1 MPDPVALL
9 PNITPPVFRVTLADR
24 TPLLDVL
31 SANADRRL
39 TLVDAPA
46 GYGKTCLLATRYAQL
61 HGSGARVVWL
71 SAEGADTA
79 QFLILFVNALARAGL
94 DVGTLETGAEHGF
107 SDVPAA
113 SVVRSLASVLAGS
126 ATPVTLIIDDLHRLD
141 RRTVQ
146 EILLRL
152 IGEAPASTR
161 FVCAGWDCSMLPRA
175 SLRARG
181 ELCEIG
187 VDDLRFS
194 LTEART
200 LLPRLQPG
208 QLQRLLERTEGWPV
222 ALQLARL
229 WLEARPERSALL
241 DAFSGRTSEV
251 AEYLTERVLHDLS
264 APLQAALF
272 EIAVLDVL
280 NPELVA
286 AVTGRPQ
293 AWSELL
299 EGGHLE
305 HFLVPLDEERYW
317 FRLHHLLSDYLRAKR
332 RERGIDASV
341 LHGRAVTWFERHGRM
356 REAVKH
362 AVLADD
368 VPRAVGLI
376 ERIGGWEVVLFGGIS
391 LLRSLLAS
399 LPADRLAEFP
409 RIQLVRAYL
418 AIKEG
423 DVVGGSHL
431 YEQIVNS
438 HQRGKDPQLDRDMLM
453 VGAISVGY
461 QGGPVLAGTLD
472 RMLRE
477 FDALQPADSVGR
489 ATLLNA
495 TSLVALGIS
504 AMNVAHD
511 VSARSVREMRRIGSV
526 LGVNYCLLHFG
537 LSQLYVGERG
547 EAEATFR
554 EATVLAEESF
564 GADSGLKALAD
575 CYLSLALHARGDL
588 AASSERFAPALQQI
602 ETGDGWPDIF
612 AEVYEIAAANALARG
627 DAQAAHALIDRM
639 QATATRRGIPN
650 LGEIAQA
657 LRMRTALLSW
667 PRDSSLREALER
679 DEPLQWRAGAWRD
692 EPTIWRQHHAAGV
705 TLVLGALLDGKAG
718 AAVPI
723 LDDLET
729 AAASGY
735 RRRHLHMLAALRA
748 AVRLQAGEGDAAI
761 ETFMPHLEACVR
773 EDDTQFLLDF
783 GPPLLP
789 MLQQAW
795 QWSRQHGGSSRVRHV
810 LSSAVAAV
818 ARTMTTR
825 DAPAALSERELEVL
839 VELAKGAPNKVIA
852 RQLQMTENTVKFHL
866 KKVFQ
871 KLQIQNRAEA
881 LQAARARGLLT

>member
-24 TPLLDVL
+24 SSLLDVL
-31 SANADRRL
+31 NANVDRRL
-39 TLVDAPA
+39 TVVDAPA
-46 GYGKTCLLATRYAQL
+46 GYGKTCLLANRYAQL
-61 HGSGARVVWL
+61 RAAGARVVWL
-71 SAEGADTA
+71 SADGADTT
-79 QFLILFVNALARAGL
+79 QFLILFVHALVRAGF
-94 DVGTLETGAEHGF
+94 DVGTLETGAENGF

-113 SVVRSLASVLAGS
+113 SVSRSLANVLAVS
-126 ATPVTLIIDDLHRLD
+126 DTPVTFIIDDLHRLD

-146 EILLRL
+146 EVLLRL
-152 IGEAPASTR
+152 IAEAPASTR
-161 FVCAGWDCSMLPRA
+161 FICAGWDCSMLPRA

-200 LLPRLQPG
+200 LLPRLQPP

-264 APLQAALF
+264 PSLQSALF
-272 EIAVLDVL
+272 EVAVLDVL

-368 VPRAVGLI
+368 LPRAVGLI

-391 LLRSLLAS
+391 LLRSLIEL
-399 LPADRLAEFP
+399 LPADRLSDFP
-409 RIQLVRAYL
+409 RVQLARAYL
-418 AIKEG
+418 AIKDG
-423 DVVGGSHL
+423 DIVGGSHL
-431 YEQIVNS
+431 YEQIVNAHRPGS
-438 HQRGKDPQLDRDMLM
+438 DPLLDRDLIM
-453 VGAISVGY
+453 VGAITVGY
-461 QGGPVLAGTLD
+461 QGGPVLTGTLE
-472 RMLRE
+472 RMFRE
-477 FDALQPADSVGR
+477 FDTLQPTDSVGR
-489 ATLLNA
+489 ATALNA
-495 TSLVALGIS
+495 QSLVALGIS
-504 AMNVAHD
+504 AMDVAHD
-511 VSARSVREMRRIGSV
+511 VSARSVREMRRVGSV
-526 LGVNYCLLHFG
+526 LGVNYCLLHLG

-547 EAEATFR
+547 EAEATLR
-554 EATVLAEESF
+554 EATAMAEESF

-575 CYLSLALHARGDL
+575 CYLAVALHARGDL
-588 AASSERFAPALQQI
+588 AASMERFASALQQI

-627 DAQAAHALIDRM
+627 DAKAAHALIDRM
-639 QATATRRGIPN
+639 QATARRRGLAY

-667 PRDSSLREALER
+667 PRDPALRERLER
-679 DEPLQWRAGAWRD
+679 DEPLQWQPGVWRD
-692 EPTIWRQHHAAGV
+692 EPTVWRQHHAAGV
-705 TLVLGALLDGKAG
+705 TLVLGALLDGKASS
-718 AAVPI
+718 AVAI
-723 LDDLET
+723 LDDLE
-729 AAASGY
+729 AAASKGH
-735 RRRHLHMLAALRA
+735 RRRHLNMLAALRA
-748 AVRLQAGEGDAAI
+748 AVRLQSGEGDSAI
-761 ETFMPHLEACVR
+761 ESFMPHLEACVR

-789 MLQQAW
+789 MMQQAW
-795 QWSRQHGGSSRVRHV
+795 QWSRQHGSSSRIRHV

-818 ARTMTTR
+818 ARTMTIR
-825 DAPAALSERELEVL
+825 DAPSALSERELEVL